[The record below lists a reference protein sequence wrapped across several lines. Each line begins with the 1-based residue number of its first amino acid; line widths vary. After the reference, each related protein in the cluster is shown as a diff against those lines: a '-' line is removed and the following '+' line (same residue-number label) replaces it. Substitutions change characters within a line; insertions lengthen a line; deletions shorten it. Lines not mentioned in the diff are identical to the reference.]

1 MKNAIII
8 FFCSGLLFIS
18 AAGFA
23 QINNSGMVI
32 NIKAGKTVELN
43 ALSTNA
49 HTFQWF
55 KDGEVMTNATT
66 SKINVGLSGEYTVQ
80 SFNLLNCSSEI
91 SKKVTVIVWPDLTT
105 SADLTIHKT
114 AENKA
119 IHLSETFSYTIN
131 VENKGPDK
139 AHHLI
144 VTDSLPRQLE
154 VKEIAY
160 TANASSKYNGQ
171 SHSITWE
178 IDSLKANEKIEL
190 SFRAKALYPGQVTN
204 VASVKANETDLNI
217 LDNKTEAIKM
227 IYGLKFPNVFTPNQD
242 NINDTYRI
250 AGLELFPENEFTV
263 LNRWGNHVYEK
274 KAYENDWTGEGLN
287 EGTYFYVLK
296 IKSSTEKWEVFKG
309 FITLIRKKP

>member
-1 MKNAIII
+1 MKNALII

-18 AAGFA
+18 AAGLA
-23 QINNSGMVI
+23 QIHNSGMVI
-32 NIKAGKTVELN
+32 NIKSGKTVELN
-43 ALSTNA
+43 AFSTNA

-55 KDGEVMTNATT
+55 KDGEVITNANT
-66 SKINVGLSGEYTVQ
+66 SKINVSLSGEYTVQ

-91 SKKVTVIVWPDLTT
+91 SKKVTVMVWPDLTT

-119 IHLSETFSYTIN
+119 IHISETFSYTIN

-139 AHHLI
+139 ASNLI
-144 VTDSLPRQLE
+144 VTDSLPKQLE
-154 VKEIAY
+154 MKEIAY
-160 TANASSKYNGQ
+160 TANAFSKYNGQ

-178 IDSLKANEKIEL
+178 IDSLRVNEKMEL
-190 SFRAKALYPGQVTN
+190 TYLAKALYPGQLTN
-204 VASVKANETDLNI
+204 VAYVKANETDPHILN
-217 LDNKTEAIKM
+217 NKTEAIKM

-250 AGLELFPENEFTV
+250 AGLESFPENEFTV

-274 KAYENDWTGEGLN
+274 KSYQNDWTGEGLH